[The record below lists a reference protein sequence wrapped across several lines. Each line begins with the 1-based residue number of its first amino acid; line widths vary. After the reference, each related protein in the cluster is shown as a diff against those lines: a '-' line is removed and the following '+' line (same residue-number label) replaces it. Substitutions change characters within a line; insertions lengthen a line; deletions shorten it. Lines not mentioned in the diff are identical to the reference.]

1 MRVCGIRG
9 TFWWGRRGSETRRQ
23 YVFLPTMSF
32 LIASVIGIGL
42 AASGEIY
49 LVKVLTASR
58 SIPTRKKYR
67 IKLRILQHRSK
78 MRSELQTSP
87 LQKRQYLIISN
98 KFSSHKAFS
107 PLLNTLPLP
116 CYSERVL
123 SSQVTPSPAWTDWW
137 DGINQRSSELA
148 TRQGSTFLLSCTPQ
162 VQKQG
167 PSGKNCVNF
176 PTSSSSQGT

>member
-1 MRVCGIRG
+1 MIYYLLRIVFRIHKNKKQ
-9 TFWWGRRGSETRRQ
+9 WGYVVLQVHSDGEGGGSEMHRQ
-23 YVFLPTMSF
+23 YTFLPTMSF

-67 IKLRILQHRSK
+67 IKPRILWHQSK

-87 LQKRQYLIISN
+87 LQKSQYLIISD
-98 KFSSHKAFS
+98 KFSSHEAFS
-107 PLLNTLPLP
+107 PLLNTLPVP
-116 CYSERVL
+116 HYSECVF
-123 SSQVTPSPAWTDWW
+123 SSQVTASPARTDQW
-137 DGINQRSSELA
+137 DGINQRSSELS

-162 VQKQG
+162 FQK
-167 PSGKNCVNF
+167 
-176 PTSSSSQGT
+176 